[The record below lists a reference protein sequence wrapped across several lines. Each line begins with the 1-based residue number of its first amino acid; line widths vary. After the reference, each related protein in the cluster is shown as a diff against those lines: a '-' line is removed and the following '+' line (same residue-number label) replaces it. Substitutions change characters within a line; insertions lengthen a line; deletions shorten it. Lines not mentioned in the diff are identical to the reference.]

1 MNNYSNSMGRRYDN
15 RRYLPPKMEVV
26 EVRCGV
32 MMTSVTMK
40 QIHINDTY
48 IANDIKG
55 A

>member
-1 MNNYSNSMGRRYDN
+1 MDRRYDN

-40 QIHINDTY
+40 QIHINDAYTVS
-48 IANDIKG
+48 NVKG

>member
-1 MNNYSNSMGRRYDN
+1 MK
-15 RRYLPPKMEVV
+15 YLPPKTEVV
-26 EVRCGV
+26 EVNCGV

-48 IANDIKG
+48 TVCNVKG